1 MTICIIYEF
10 KQGVLQD
17 GQVIAVK
24 KLAQNTAVP
33 AGKQFLKEATNLM
46 VVDHENILKI
56 LSCCSEAKKKV
67 VEHKGKYILV
77 DTDECVLCYEYAPK
91 GSLRGY
97 LSGMRGHCPT

>member
-1 MTICIIYEF
+1 
-10 KQGVLQD
+10 
-17 GQVIAVK
+17 
-24 KLAQNTAVP
+24 
-33 AGKQFLKEATNLM
+33 M